1 MREEDLKGSE
11 KVLDIDLGGKFNII
25 HIYVNYSVCMYVTV
39 HNKNVYIF
47 FKLGTWS
54 CSGEFD

>member
-11 KVLDIDLGGKFNII
+11 KVLDIDLGGEFNII

-39 HNKNVYIF
+39 HNKNVYF
-47 FKLGTWS
+47 FKN
-54 CSGEFD
+54 